1 LATSIGVLNRVFHII
16 NGSFVMTWDE
26 VKELAPLHVIG
37 ALDGETARDLEA
49 SLDAATPE
57 QLRVVARW
65 RDVATLLPQ
74 ALPLQTP
81 QDHVKERL
89 FNRIAEEA
97 QKTPIEIAVEESA
110 LKEADRRG
118 EKKILP
124 FVQVQPR
131 QAESRTLRWLLIAAT
146 ALLAF
151 TSAYLFTRNAKLAR
165 ERDNLS
171 RERDKLSEE
180 LDGVRGQLDNIVS
193 SGTRVIAM
201 VGEEAPQANA
211 KVFWDTKARQWA
223 IYIYDLP
230 TPPSDKDYQLWYVT
244 ANSKIS
250 AAVFRTRAGADRLE
264 TDAASGCVGRP
275 GRHRGDP
282 RTQRRLASTYWQVL
296 PQSQHLA

>member
-1 LATSIGVLNRVFHII
+1 
-16 NGSFVMTWDE
+16 MTWDE

-37 ALDGETARDLEA
+37 ALDGETARELEA

-57 QLRVVARW
+57 QLRVVALW
-65 RDVATLLPQ
+65 RDVAALLPQ

-110 LKEADRRG
+110 LKEATGRG

-131 QAESRTLRWLLIAAT
+131 RAESRTVRLLLIAAT

-180 LDGVRGQLDNIVS
+180 LAGVSGQLDEFVS
-193 SGTRVIAM
+193 SRTRVIAM
-201 VGEEAPQANA
+201 VGEETPQANA
-211 KVFWDTKARQWA
+211 KVVWDMKEQKWV

-244 ANSKIS
+244 ANAKIS
-250 AAVFRTRAGADRLE
+250 AAVFRTNEQGRTVLKLTLPPEALAGLALTAVTLE
-264 TDAASGCVGRP
+264 PRGGSPQPTGKFYLKASI
-275 GRHRGDP
+275 
-282 RTQRRLASTYWQVL
+282 
-296 PQSQHLA
+296 